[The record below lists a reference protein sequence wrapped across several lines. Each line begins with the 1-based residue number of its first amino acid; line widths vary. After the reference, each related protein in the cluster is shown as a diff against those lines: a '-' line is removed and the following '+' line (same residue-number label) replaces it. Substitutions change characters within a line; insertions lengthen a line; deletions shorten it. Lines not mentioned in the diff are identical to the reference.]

1 MIATV
6 NAVVAKANGKV
17 GNNKVNSGHVKSS
30 KTGKDGGKDHYKK
43 QMALLASVDQSPY
56 LHFGLHANDVKRT
69 NNSIHGLGHTQKS
82 KGGYKR
88 GDKSAKDGSS
98 GMAMFKGSYALVP
111 S

>member
-43 QMALLASVDQSPY
+43 QMALLASVD
-56 LHFGLHANDVKRT
+56 
-69 NNSIHGLGHTQKS
+69 
-82 KGGYKR
+82 
-88 GDKSAKDGSS
+88 
-98 GMAMFKGSYALVP
+98 
-111 S
+111 